1 MQGVTASLAG
11 RAATQQF
18 EVEAGSSAQ
27 QGEIL
32 QLHHQVADRVRQTLM
47 RWYSRG
53 GGSPIR
59 SVLHCGLHTEH
70 CLFRD
75 EEEFARLAREFSK
88 ECRERIKR
96 KYFND
101 YGNIYIVL

>member
-18 EVEAGSSAQ
+18 EVEAASSGQ

-32 QLHHQVADRVRQTLM
+32 QLHHQVAGRVRQTLM

-59 SVLHCGLHTEH
+59 SALHIGPVGLENSKLKT
-70 CLFRD
+70 
-75 EEEFARLAREFSK
+75 ARLDLRMYRT
-88 ECRERIKR
+88 C
-96 KYFND
+96 D
-101 YGNIYIVL
+101 